1 VVAYREQFQ
10 KLLVTQMAVPEVCNF
25 VGLWMHIFSQS
36 RGGVKMTLRQLAA
49 AQLALIMGVV
59 ATAASTGSSSCFAL
73 PATATDA
80 GAFAANENVQL

>member
-1 VVAYREQFQ
+1 MRPNGNNFKNYWSPRWQYQ
-10 KLLVTQMAVPEVCNF
+10 EVCNF